1 MDSLGDSSRSPGAS
15 YDPSPDLFSGS
26 GTTAEPDNPVSH
38 HDASARQLGLLC
50 SCPGSSSSSTI
61 SVVTA
66 RLSTIGSA
74 ESAVA
79 STCQDRGQ
87 IRHSASTSLGR
98 CPSDRSPDSDVS
110 RCPLCRS
117 IFRDVGVL
125 WRHINIEHIA
135 RREFP
140 PAEFLA
146 QHGRLLCSEPSCSF
160 AYAARWRTCRRSV
173 SSSQRCSGLLV
184 DPSLVISARQLR
196 RTTPVQCGLESCS
209 SGALTSGTREQG
221 HSSRPRPSV
230 PPPPPPPAP
239 PAPPS
244 REPLSSTSEFSSS
257 TASRHLP
264 DCQRD
269 PALAGVAAAAA
280 RQLQGTADDDQAFQ
294 AIMEEIATLPVGT
307 VTHVPRAV
315 RSTLAA
321 VLSDCLRAARVEGI
335 WGFVRLSMLAKAVLR
350 SPPRGGRRKRY
361 VVSACIAARLR
372 RWQQGDLVDLWREA
386 REDGRPRAATCGAE
400 SIARDNARR
409 ALRLA
414 KDGRYGDAMRALGST
429 GCASP
434 TDPAAL
440 QEICARHPSADL
452 PEWSE
457 HSPPALV
464 VDREAVLSALCSFSR
479 GASPGGSKLRA
490 QHLVDAMT
498 GTTIPAAAE
507 CQAELTR
514 FVNMLLSGRAD
525 RHLAPWLVGAPL
537 TGLLKP
543 GGGLRPIAVGEVL
556 RRLVSRLA
564 CTSARSRLPE
574 IFLPYGQ
581 VGVGIRGGL
590 EAAVHTLRSF
600 VATHGADQNLC
611 CLKLDM
617 RNAFNECSR
626 SSLLHR
632 TRKELP
638 ELFAWIQWCYATAG
652 ELRFGSHQV
661 LSTTGVQQGDPLGP
675 LLFSLVLLE
684 ALDEVGG
691 LDALSLCLWYLDDGT
706 LVGPRPVVRCFLDR
720 LLATGPKYGLF
731 VHMAKCELYW
741 PSGDQAFPEFPEAI
755 VRVGDQQDG
764 IELLGSPVFGSDKF
778 FEEAVQRRVSK
789 ILAAQDH
796 LEDLDNPQ
804 VALHLLR
811 SCLSLCKVNHLL
823 RTVPAPLAASQWLQF
838 DAGLRA
844 ALGRIVHTSVPDDAW
859 TQATLPCRLGGLGL
873 REATSVQPA
882 AFLGSCNSTRQL
894 CHRLLSMTQAVPPTE
909 VASLPGEAAAR
920 DAFQGLGM
928 IPPDS
933 TVDPFTAGQHQL
945 QLCLDSSVHDT

>member
-1 MDSLGDSSRSPGAS
+1 MLSFVMDSLSDSSCSPGAS

-50 SCPGSSSSSTI
+50 PCPGSSSSSTI

-264 DCQRD
+264 DCQSD

-315 RSTLAA
+315 RSMLAV

-335 WGFVRLSMLAKAVLR
+335 WGLSASPCWQRLFYARHL
-350 SPPRGGRRKRY
+350 G
-361 VVSACIAARLR
+361 VVA
-372 RWQQGDLVDLWREA
+372 
-386 REDGRPRAATCGAE
+386 
-400 SIARDNARR
+400 
-409 ALRLA
+409 
-414 KDGRYGDAMRALGST
+414 GDAML
-429 GCASP
+429 
-434 TDPAAL
+434 
-440 QEICARHPSADL
+440 
-452 PEWSE
+452 
-457 HSPPALV
+457 
-464 VDREAVLSALCSFSR
+464 
-479 GASPGGSKLRA
+479 
-490 QHLVDAMT
+490 
-498 GTTIPAAAE
+498 
-507 CQAELTR
+507 
-514 FVNMLLSGRAD
+514 
-525 RHLAPWLVGAPL
+525 
-537 TGLLKP
+537 
-543 GGGLRPIAVGEVL
+543 
-556 RRLVSRLA
+556 
-564 CTSARSRLPE
+564 
-574 IFLPYGQ
+574 
-581 VGVGIRGGL
+581 
-590 EAAVHTLRSF
+590 
-600 VATHGADQNLC
+600 
-611 CLKLDM
+611 
-617 RNAFNECSR
+617 
-626 SSLLHR
+626 
-632 TRKELP
+632 
-638 ELFAWIQWCYATAG
+638 
-652 ELRFGSHQV
+652 
-661 LSTTGVQQGDPLGP
+661 
-675 LLFSLVLLE
+675 
-684 ALDEVGG
+684 
-691 LDALSLCLWYLDDGT
+691 
-706 LVGPRPVVRCFLDR
+706 
-720 LLATGPKYGLF
+720 
-731 VHMAKCELYW
+731 
-741 PSGDQAFPEFPEAI
+741 
-755 VRVGDQQDG
+755 
-764 IELLGSPVFGSDKF
+764 
-778 FEEAVQRRVSK
+778 
-789 ILAAQDH
+789 
-796 LEDLDNPQ
+796 
-804 VALHLLR
+804 
-811 SCLSLCKVNHLL
+811 
-823 RTVPAPLAASQWLQF
+823 
-838 DAGLRA
+838 
-844 ALGRIVHTSVPDDAW
+844 
-859 TQATLPCRLGGLGL
+859 
-873 REATSVQPA
+873 
-882 AFLGSCNSTRQL
+882 
-894 CHRLLSMTQAVPPTE
+894 
-909 VASLPGEAAAR
+909 
-920 DAFQGLGM
+920 
-928 IPPDS
+928 
-933 TVDPFTAGQHQL
+933 
-945 QLCLDSSVHDT
+945 